1 LLLPFRVAVEL
12 STVDTLQAA
21 LTYHRER
28 HTVIA
33 GNVANLD
40 TPGYRP
46 VDLQRRTAE
55 AAGTMSVTQQGHLTA
70 PAVTADFVSSF
81 DDGGALQGSDGN
93 AVTLEREMSKIDAN
107 RTRYS
112 TSAELLSRRFAML
125 RYAAGDGT

>member
-1 LLLPFRVAVEL
+1 MAVDL

-28 HTVIA
+28 HTVLA

-40 TPGYRP
+40 TPGFRP
-46 VDLQRRTAE
+46 ADLQRRTAE
-55 AAGTMSVTQQGHLTA
+55 DPGSM
-70 PAVTADFVSSF
+70 AVTHEGHMSPPATTDFITSF

-93 AVTLEREMSKIDAN
+93 AVSLERELSKIDAN
-107 RTRYS
+107 RARYATS
-112 TSAELLSRRFAML
+112 TELVSRRLAML

>member
-1 LLLPFRVAVEL
+1 
-12 STVDTLQAA
+12 
-21 LTYHRER
+21 
-28 HTVIA
+28 
-33 GNVANLD
+33 
-40 TPGYRP
+40 
-46 VDLQRRTAE
+46 
-55 AAGTMSVTQQGHLTA
+55 
-70 PAVTADFVSSF
+70 VTADFVSSF

>member
-1 LLLPFRVAVEL
+1 VASDFSANF
-12 STVDTLQAA
+12 STIDTLQQA

-28 HTVIA
+28 HTVLA

-46 VDLQRRTAE
+46 VDLVRQPQDGP
-55 AAGTMSVTQQGHLTA
+55 GTMAVTQDGHLAA
-70 PAVTADFVSSF
+70 PTISPDLVTSF

-107 RTRYS
+107 RARYA
-112 TSAELLSRRFAML
+112 TSAELVSRRLAVL

>member
-1 LLLPFRVAVEL
+1 VAVDL

-28 HTVIA
+28 HAVLA

-46 VDLQRRTAE
+46 VDLERRNAGDP
-55 AAGTMSVTQQGHLTA
+55 AALAMTQDGHVA
-70 PAVTADFVSSF
+70 GPATSDFVTSF
-81 DDGGALQGSDGN
+81 DDGGALQGTDGN
-93 AVTLEREMSKIDAN
+93 AVSLERELSKIDAN
-107 RTRYS
+107 RARYA
-112 TSAELLSRRFAML
+112 TSAELVSRRLALL